1 MLGYANKTGAS
12 SFHGAKPNFEG
23 SLSETELFSALQ
35 LIIKYET
42 GIEVAATHNG
52 VGYNNLIYISLLL
65 SKMQACTDGNYMG
78 VNAKTFPVLAIE
90 EPEAH
95 LHPSLQYKLL
105 EFLKDEIREGSVRQ
119 LFVTTHSTHITSSI
133 NLKSMI
139 CLYDDG
145 NDIKTAY
152 PATLFPDNDEGK
164 KSLSYVQRFLDV
176 TKSNMLFADKI
187 IFVEGL
193 AEEILVPTFAKL
205 MGIDLDEKHIAVIA
219 VDGRCF
225 KHFLYMFDTKDN
237 SHAIAKKI
245 VCITDMDPVR
255 KDKNDKDASFE
266 SCYPYEVGKDGFD
279 YKENGKA
286 LMDIYK
292 DHPNIRYY
300 SQDPKKG
307 KTFEYDL
314 MLSNPVSD
322 ILLTDDLSNKKRIS
336 NMQQRTYTEALALLP
351 NRPVYNRI
359 EESLSQC
366 DWDENDKRQALLASV
381 YLQSVSKG
389 TNALELSQ
397 RLLENKDSDNP
408 KPFNVPKYIKDA
420 IEWLIQ

>member
-65 SKMQACTDGNYMG
+65 SKMQACTDGSYMG
-78 VNAKTFPVLAIE
+78 INAKTFPVLAIE

-193 AEEILVPTFAKL
+193 AEGILVPTFVKL

-219 VDGRCF
+219 VDGR
-225 KHFLYMFDTKDN
+225 
-237 SHAIAKKI
+237 
-245 VCITDMDPVR
+245 
-255 KDKNDKDASFE
+255 
-266 SCYPYEVGKDGFD
+266 
-279 YKENGKA
+279 
-286 LMDIYK
+286 
-292 DHPNIRYY
+292 
-300 SQDPKKG
+300 
-307 KTFEYDL
+307 
-314 MLSNPVSD
+314 
-322 ILLTDDLSNKKRIS
+322 
-336 NMQQRTYTEALALLP
+336 
-351 NRPVYNRI
+351 
-359 EESLSQC
+359 
-366 DWDENDKRQALLASV
+366 
-381 YLQSVSKG
+381 
-389 TNALELSQ
+389 
-397 RLLENKDSDNP
+397 
-408 KPFNVPKYIKDA
+408 
-420 IEWLIQ
+420 